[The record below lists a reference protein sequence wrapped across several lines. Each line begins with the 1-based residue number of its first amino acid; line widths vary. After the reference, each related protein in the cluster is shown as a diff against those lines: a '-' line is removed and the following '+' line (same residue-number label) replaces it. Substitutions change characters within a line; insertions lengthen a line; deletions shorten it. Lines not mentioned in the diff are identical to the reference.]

1 VLWRYKK
8 ILVLAI
14 RRGADNMRN
23 FLGDKMTKQ
32 SLQAIFESFG
42 RNYTDGECCYCPS
55 THEDCKKCPK
65 MIKTISRILKLLES
79 VVPEEK
85 QVEPVSYD
93 YKGLKCPYCDTAI
106 PNEEVYIWNAC
117 IAEIKGKIN
126 G

>member
-85 QVEPVSYD
+85 DMPEYD
-93 YKGLKCPYCDTAI
+93 NHGQGLYEAGF
-106 PNEEVYIWNAC
+106 NAC
-117 IAEIKGKIN
+117 VKEIKGRMK
-126 G
+126 